1 MRRKSINIVNRICMK
16 FHFDISF
23 FQKYFYGIFHIRCCD
38 MRNMFRKSSF
48 LLHYFP
54 RDMLCQKVSL
64 NVASTPTDKTF
75 NLNWSDWTKV
85 AATHNGISPTT
96 AKMKRKK
103 FACADGEKLF
113 VKKLWKFLWE
123 RKTEENESERGFQ
136 STCSWNHILKSLKK
150 LNLN

>member
-1 MRRKSINIVNRICMK
+1 MKLLLDDYDLNLSRNISLSLPNVLFTLSYFHVFRMNFLLLHWALQTFVENERKRVFDMRRKSINIVNRICMK

-75 NLNWSDWTKV
+75 NLN
-85 AATHNGISPTT
+85 
-96 AKMKRKK
+96 
-103 FACADGEKLF
+103 
-113 VKKLWKFLWE
+113 
-123 RKTEENESERGFQ
+123 
-136 STCSWNHILKSLKK
+136 
-150 LNLN
+150 